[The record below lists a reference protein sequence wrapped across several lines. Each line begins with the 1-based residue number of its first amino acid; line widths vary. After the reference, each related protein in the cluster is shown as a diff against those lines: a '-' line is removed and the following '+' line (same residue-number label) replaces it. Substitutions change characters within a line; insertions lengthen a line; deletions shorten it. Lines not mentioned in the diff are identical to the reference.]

1 MSEAVGTISALSR
14 FPVKSMQGEVLDIA
28 HVTEGGVLGDRA
40 FALVEVATGK
50 VLSGKT
56 PRLGAQLMGCR
67 AAFIATPTLGDE
79 LPPVQIALPD
89 GTTVT
94 SDAAD
99 VDERLSRFLGR
110 EVTLRSAAPDDFT
123 IDQYHPDIED
133 IDPSGLRDTVTESK
147 VGAAVFAEAGIP
159 SPIPAESFMDGFP
172 FSVLTTSTLAQL
184 ESLCSGSRFD
194 VRRFRMNAVVDTLE
208 DGFVE
213 NGWLGRTL
221 ELGDTVRVT
230 VFIPDPRCV
239 MTTLAQ
245 DDLPHD
251 NDILRTL
258 AQHNRLDVG
267 DGLRPCAGVYTVV
280 EATGT
285 AERGDS
291 VALA

>member
-1 MSEAVGTISALSR
+1 MSEVVGTISALSR
-14 FPVKSMQGEVLDIA
+14 FPVKSMQGEALDVA

-56 PRLGAQLMGCR
+56 PRLGTRIMGCR
-67 AAFIATPTLGDE
+67 AAFIASPTLGDE
-79 LPPVQIALPD
+79 LPPVRIALSD

-94 SDAAD
+94 SDSAD
-99 VDERLSRFLGR
+99 VDTTMSRFLGR

-133 IDPSGLRDTVTESK
+133 IDPAGLRDTVTESK
-147 VGAAVFAEAGIP
+147 VGAALFEEAGIP
-159 SPIPAESFMDGFP
+159 SPIPAESLLDGFP

-184 ESLCSGSRFD
+184 ESLCDGSRFD
-194 VRRFRMNAVVDTLE
+194 ARRFRMNAVVDTVVE
-208 DGFVE
+208 GFVE
-213 NGWLGRTL
+213 NEWLGRTL
-221 ELGDTVRVT
+221 ELGGTVRVT

-245 DDLPHD
+245 DDLQHD

-280 EATGT
+280 ADTGT
-285 AERGDS
+285 VERGDL
-291 VALA
+291 VALT